1 MSQSSHPISLYS
13 RKYIKKNRKKALEEK
28 QNENNTT
35 QENSL
40 ETTNGE

>member
-1 MSQSSHPISLYS
+1 MSQSSHPISIYS

-28 QNENNTT
+28 REEKNRT